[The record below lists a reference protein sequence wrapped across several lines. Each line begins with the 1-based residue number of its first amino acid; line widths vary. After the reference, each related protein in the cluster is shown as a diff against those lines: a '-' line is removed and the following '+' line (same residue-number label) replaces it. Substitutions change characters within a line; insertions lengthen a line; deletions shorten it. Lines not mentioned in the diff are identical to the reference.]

1 MKTLLVF
8 GGNSLIAK
16 DIIQKIQGKYKL
28 NIITTSS
35 KNNNDLLYFD
45 FNNED
50 SYKNLLTLDNV
61 DYVLWSQGYNVND
74 SIMTLNKDDYLKSMD
89 VNINYIVLSL
99 NYLIRNNKIN
109 TNARLCIISSIWQ
122 EYVRNNKLSYSVSK
136 SAISGLVKSVAC
148 DLAEKNILINAIL
161 PGPILNEMTLKTLC
175 TEQIE
180 NIKTKLRY
188 DRLIDTNDIY
198 NLFEYLCF
206 KNNSTTGQSIK
217 VDLGFTNLCNY

>member
-16 DIIQKIQGKYKL
+16 DIVQKIQGKYKL

-50 SYKNLLTLDNV
+50 SYKNLLTIDNI
-61 DYVLWSQGYNVND
+61 DYILWSQGYNVND
-74 SIMTLNKDDYLKSMD
+74 SIMSLNKDDYLKSID
-89 VNINYIVLSL
+89 ININYIVLSL
-99 NYLIRNNKIN
+99 SYLIKNNKIN

-161 PGPILNEMTLKTLC
+161 PGPILNEMTRKTLS

-180 NIKTKLRY
+180 NIKTKLGY

>member
-180 NIKTKLRY
+180 NIKTKLGY